1 MDAGPRASGNAMYTT
16 DLWGPDVN
24 AILGQF
30 FDDKLRR
37 VYETLTHDYCDRTEK
52 IFRIRSTL
60 EVMEIPEAYS
70 ERELHSFFK
79 ENFALAV
86 DDALLDA
93 GKRFP
98 MDKKSLLLEHL
109 PRDIPC
115 SNLLEVYKVPRNDP
129 RISLRGENGVRVTKT
144 ATKGLPA
151 GAFIGVYRGKSL
163 IGLDEY
169 RDIKYAPPGVDYL
182 QFELEIESYTAS
194 AVHYNIG
201 FEAVENGITF
211 EGLDPIEPSYSSVH
225 VCAARYGNLTALV
238 NDPSLDPMGNTTIET
253 IGEDNTC
260 LVEIIVGGWPCIVM
274 FASKAINPGEELRYS
289 YGHSFWKYVHGATK
303 RLNAARGIGN
313 GNLGGGGGGGGDG
326 GGGSGDDSGSD
337 ALGGAVGRLV
347 DDAAT
352 PMRSRQPYSQPSAAT
367 PLPGTNSDLAPTEE
381 QQGGDDVDDND
392 GDGGSEFGADSRIR
406 RACQVAEEEEEA
418 VDDEEMMSSPHG
430 KRLKLYSKKTELG
443 KIQAENNGFAS
454 KKQFE
459 AVQRRVEENPKI
471 ESGGESEEGEEGVV
485 GPPVQAAKPLL
496 TKKSSKKVNGKAQGR
511 AASITERAARKRKA
525 AAESVFVKKE
535 PLENSGGSGAPPA
548 LPTTEE
554 DIEINK
560 LTTAVEA
567 ANVAFKIAKTKLN
580 SAETLVGQM
589 KLRLAELQP
598 EEEEA
603 DAPAATTAAIVAAQ
617 PAGKPRLLWTK
628 ARIFA
633 LFREIEHGTE
643 VLVGP
648 WDVSQLENALESNQA
663 PADREVFLHPCLDGN
678 DGDVEIREALESLG
692 PVPESGMWKLA
703 ELLDAAHPEALVGE
717 AETLVVPSTAAAAA
731 RTAAAAAVPATKRK
745 RLNPQQARKLK
756 EAEKQL
762 EQALEKMEER
772 VKLVQEKEEA
782 VALVRKELQ
791 RALGDDDNEEEE
803 EQVDP
808 EVAKAN
814 ARAAGKRPAVDT
826 GPSGGGR
833 ANRNGNGNAQGVKSP
848 KLTPSRDNGTGTTIG
863 ADGAGTSAAHA
874 AEGVAQRAGEGNGV
888 WAAFPPQK
896 APAVAPTDDDV
907 IDLTFDS
914 D

>member
-313 GNLGGGGGGGGDG
+313 GNLGGGGGDG

-418 VDDEEMMSSPHG
+418 VDDEV
-430 KRLKLYSKKTELG
+430 T
-443 KIQAENNGFAS
+443 
-454 KKQFE
+454 
-459 AVQRRVEENPKI
+459 
-471 ESGGESEEGEEGVV
+471 
-485 GPPVQAAKPLL
+485 PVK
-496 TKKSSKKVNGKAQGR
+496 
-511 AASITERAARKRKA
+511 
-525 AAESVFVKKE
+525 
-535 PLENSGGSGAPPA
+535 
-548 LPTTEE
+548 
-554 DIEINK
+554 
-560 LTTAVEA
+560 
-567 ANVAFKIAKTKLN
+567 
-580 SAETLVGQM
+580 
-589 KLRLAELQP
+589 
-598 EEEEA
+598 
-603 DAPAATTAAIVAAQ
+603 
-617 PAGKPRLLWTK
+617 
-628 ARIFA
+628 
-633 LFREIEHGTE
+633 
-643 VLVGP
+643 
-648 WDVSQLENALESNQA
+648 
-663 PADREVFLHPCLDGN
+663 
-678 DGDVEIREALESLG
+678 
-692 PVPESGMWKLA
+692 
-703 ELLDAAHPEALVGE
+703 
-717 AETLVVPSTAAAAA
+717 
-731 RTAAAAAVPATKRK
+731 
-745 RLNPQQARKLK
+745 LNPQWQQNLVDKDLPG
-756 EAEKQL
+756 EKPRQKQRQNKKKI
-762 EQALEKMEER
+762 EPEKNTIIYAY
-772 VKLVQEKEEA
+772 Q
-782 VALVRKELQ
+782 
-791 RALGDDDNEEEE
+791 GDDEF
-803 EQVDP
+803 
-808 EVAKAN
+808 
-814 ARAAGKRPAVDT
+814 
-826 GPSGGGR
+826 
-833 ANRNGNGNAQGVKSP
+833 SP
-848 KLTPSRDNGTGTTIG
+848 RETP
-863 ADGAGTSAAHA
+863 
-874 AEGVAQRAGEGNGV
+874 
-888 WAAFPPQK
+888 
-896 APAVAPTDDDV
+896 
-907 IDLTFDS
+907 
-914 D
+914 